1 MALWS
6 QQSPDYAR
14 RRQAMQDFFAAS
26 RDIQL
31 KSLALISVTVEG
43 NTARVQVEV
52 EIALTDMTS
61 GQPSPRVGQLQRV
74 LYLVREDDMWKVWR
88 YLPADLVQALW
99 EASTKEERL
108 WLLRAEKEQLTEAK
122 LTGINEVA
130 VEEAQQGRFER
141 AEQLNEIA
149 CQAAAVLGD
158 TAQQGRC
165 MLYQGMIFHHQARY
179 PLAVDHFTQAQAL
192 FRTAEDRRGE
202 AVTLTNLGAAYGQ
215 MGRYAE
221 ALASFDARLKLD
233 ERDFM
238 IKPEDLELSGPLPQ
252 EVMQVLQEMPKFQD
266 PITLSNMASVYQI
279 MGQNDQAVR
288 LFEASLKTVQGMQN
302 ETGKMAQM
310 AALNNLGN
318 VYHATSRYPEALK
331 AYQESA
337 RLAQDLGDKSG
348 EAAALNNIGDVHRL
362 TGSDAA
368 AREVIEKSLK
378 IAQTA
383 GN

>member
-1 MALWS
+1 MPATSDEARVRQVADQFFAAYPKQDLDGLMALWS

-26 RDIQL
+26 RDVQL

-74 LYLVREDDMWKVWR
+74 LYLVRGDDMWKVWR
-88 YLPADLVQALW
+88 YQPADLVQALW

-158 TAQQGRC
+158 TAQQGWC
-165 MLYQGMIFHHQARY
+165 MLYQGMIFHHQARS

-252 EVMQVLQEMPKFQD
+252 EVMQVL
-266 PITLSNMASVYQI
+266 
-279 MGQNDQAVR
+279 
-288 LFEASLKTVQGMQN
+288 
-302 ETGKMAQM
+302 
-310 AALNNLGN
+310 
-318 VYHATSRYPEALK
+318 H
-331 AYQESA
+331 
-337 RLAQDLGDKSG
+337 
-348 EAAALNNIGDVHRL
+348 
-362 TGSDAA
+362 
-368 AREVIEKSLK
+368 
-378 IAQTA
+378 
-383 GN
+383 